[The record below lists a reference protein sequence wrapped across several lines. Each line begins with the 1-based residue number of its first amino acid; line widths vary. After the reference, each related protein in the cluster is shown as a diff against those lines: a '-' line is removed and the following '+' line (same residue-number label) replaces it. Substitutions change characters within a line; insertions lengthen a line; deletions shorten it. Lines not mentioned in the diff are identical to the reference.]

1 MKKYDEVFEKEVKN
15 EDEEKN
21 ITELFSTIDISLNLN
36 SRHSERQWNSF
47 SKFVDSNIQAIA
59 LLTVYN
65 VFLDVRTSA
74 EIWKITENNLKLCLE
89 SEPETYKEVIMS
101 NNLKK

>member
-36 SRHSERQWNSF
+36 SRHSERQ
-47 SKFVDSNIQAIA
+47 
-59 LLTVYN
+59 
-65 VFLDVRTSA
+65 
-74 EIWKITENNLKLCLE
+74 
-89 SEPETYKEVIMS
+89 
-101 NNLKK
+101 